1 MPSAIVYSDAANG
14 AASLEADYVNTTY
27 ITVTDDENQ
36 VKITS
41 SGTYVVSGSS
51 TDGNIT
57 VKKGTTGVV
66 LVLENLD
73 LTSTTGATVS
83 VNKEA
88 EVKVIISGDVVLT
101 DNENP
106 DDEYSADETAHEVLT
121 APHILEGDGE
131 PDEDTEGVYFSVM
144 KASRERSDRT
154 LKEEIYTANET
165 LMEYDFRFYELTEC
179 SLQQDKTREQCAT
192 AIRYMLDEYPPI
204 LLEKLVKKK
213 KLPVKELSQG
223 SGVSK
228 KTIDRYRKYII
239 MAIIILRGDYPHIA
253 EYLKFVREEPSK

>member
-1 MPSAIVYSDAANG
+1 MLKHINQVAVMAANDAG
-14 AASLEADYVNTTY
+14 IREVLIRNQEQAILCTASSACHRYVTKS
-27 ITVTDDENQ
+27 DDEWS
-36 VKITS
+36 VALFAFSKAIDKYTEE
-41 SGTYVVSGSS
+41 
-51 TDGNIT
+51 
-57 VKKGTTGVV
+57 KGDF
-66 LVLENLD
+66 LPFALMLIKR
-73 LTSTTGATVS
+73 A
-83 VNKEA
+83 
-88 EVKVIISGDVVLT
+88 VIDYFRSQH
-101 DNENP
+101 
-106 DDEYSADETAHEVLT
+106 STAHEVLT

-165 LMEYDFRFYELTEC
+165 LMEYGFRFYELTEC
-179 SLQQDKTREQCAT
+179 SPQQDKTREQCAA